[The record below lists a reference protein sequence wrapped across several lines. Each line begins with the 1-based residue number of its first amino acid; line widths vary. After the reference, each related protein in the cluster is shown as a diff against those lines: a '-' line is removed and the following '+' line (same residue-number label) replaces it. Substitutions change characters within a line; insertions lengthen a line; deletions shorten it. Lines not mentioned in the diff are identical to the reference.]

1 MLALAGSQRYLA
13 GIVFI
18 MLFVSLHV
26 MSVEAQT
33 AAEEISRVYSRE
45 AYSIID
51 EAPDEAYALAGI
63 ALEFD
68 ETNTDALHIRGAI
81 DAREQ
86 ETRARAIE
94 YLERAEGNGDFS
106 ITSEREAR
114 LLLADLL
121 IDSMRYEQA
130 LNVLEPRLHEEPYDP
145 DALAR
150 QIRALR
156 LSGRTDVATRLAEQ
170 GDRVYSDDP
179 RFFGELVR
187 LRDNP
192 GRDAYRRLEL
202 RPLPDNQRWLS
213 TVRYVAASTGDD
225 NVRAEAVEL
234 YLENGGDDPQ
244 IYVYADSMND
254 EQRVGEFL
262 EDGGARDL
270 LLVQQMYERLSEEGR
285 ALLEEEFR
293 GFTGTLEVDRRR
305 RGLTEEVLTF
315 SEGSLREW
323 SIDSS
328 VNGRPERVFTFTAT
342 DENGDS
348 ETRLEEAVHY
358 GEDSTVT
365 MRYIEYP
372 ELDYV
377 DFGPERLHFRP
388 GEVVR
393 PMFERGSEWPQGNL
407 NVFYDYGL
415 EDPSQERLA
424 DVAIEKSSVIDQ
436 AYLLQEFEDRQ
447 VVRSARL
454 DEGVRVLES
463 SDTLHD
469 GVVDKV
475 SYYEDGSLRYTLED
489 PRGSGE
495 FEVFREYARGVLSW
509 TGYDTNGD
517 GNYDFIES
525 YEDGRMA
532 EWDYDHDGIVD
543 VRHYEFVDG
552 TTRTQFLRFLSRPVR
567 IRIDR
572 VWTEPSS
579 GL

>member
-51 EAPDEAYALAGI
+51 EAPDEAYNLAGI

-187 LRDNP
+187 LRDNL

-202 RPLPDNQRWLS
+202 RPFPDNQRWLS
-213 TVRYVAASTGDD
+213 TVRYVAASTRDD

-388 GEVVR
+388 GEVVE
-393 PMFERGSEWPQGNL
+393 PVFERGAEWPQGNL

-532 EWDYDHDGIVD
+532 EWDYDHDGFVD